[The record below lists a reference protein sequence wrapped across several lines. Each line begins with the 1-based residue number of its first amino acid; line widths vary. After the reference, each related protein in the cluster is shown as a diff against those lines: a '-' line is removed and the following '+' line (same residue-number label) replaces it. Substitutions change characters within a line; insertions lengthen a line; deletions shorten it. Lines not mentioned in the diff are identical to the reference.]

1 MRFAIWL
8 SVGLGVCGCGS
19 SGPAAGA
26 PEVVA
31 TEVVPPHPQ
40 HPSASAVISAAAQVE
55 SQVKSDGCLVV
66 AEPYQLDFP
75 KERLEQSRKR
85 REAEDA
91 ERARDKPCAEEDRSE
106 ECRYFRARV
115 HFETD
120 RFDLAAKG
128 FRELALEA
136 NSEVGPYAA
145 QLALESL
152 NLLATRAVPP
162 RTACVELLAK
172 DNDAYL
178 ARYCKPVGSAGDET
192 CDAFARIRFDVLR
205 LAVEK
210 LVQAADEGPP
220 NAGAALYSQAGDGYR
235 ALFKDSCE
243 DPASQWLGLRCAE
256 LLFNA
261 YHAYRRAGRAVEAN
275 EARATLLNPRYGLDR
290 TDLAKKLAKEPQL
303 TPP

>member
-8 SVGLGVCGCGS
+8 SVGLGFCGCGP

-26 PEVVA
+26 
-31 TEVVPPHPQ
+31 TEVVPAAPQ
-40 HPSASAVISAAAQVE
+40 QQPSATAAITAAAQLE
-55 SQVKSDGCLVV
+55 SQVKGDGCLVV

-75 KERLEQSRKR
+75 KEKLERNRKR
-85 REAEDA
+85 REAEEA
-91 ERARDKPCAEEDRSE
+91 ERIRPNPCPEEDRSE

-115 HFETD
+115 HFEAD

-192 CDAFARIRFDVLR
+192 CDAFARIRVDVRR

-210 LVQAADEGPP
+210 LVRAADAGPP
-220 NAGAALYSQAGDGYR
+220 NDSTTLYGQAGDGYR

-243 DPASQWLGLRCAE
+243 DPASKRLGLRCEE
-256 LLFNA
+256 LLYNG
-261 YHAYRRAGRAVEAN
+261 YRAYRSAGRVEDAN
-275 EARATLLNPRYGLDR
+275 EVRATLLNPRYGLER
-290 TDLAKKLAKEPQL
+290 TELAKKLAKEPQL

>member
-8 SVGLGVCGCGS
+8 WVGLGVCGCGP

-26 PEVVA
+26 TEVGA
-31 TEVVPPHPQ
+31 TEFVAPPSQPA
-40 HPSASAVISAAAQVE
+40 PSASVAVTAVAPVE
-55 SQVKSDGCLVV
+55 GDGCLVV

-75 KERLEQSRKR
+75 KEKLERSRKR
-85 REAEDA
+85 HEAEEA
-91 ERARDKPCAEEDRSE
+91 ERPRPNPCATEDSSE
-106 ECRYFRARV
+106 DCRYHRARL
-115 HFETD
+115 HFEAH

-136 NSEVGPYAA
+136 KTEVGPYAA

-162 RTACVELLAK
+162 RTRCVELLAK

-178 ARYCKPVGSAGDET
+178 ARYCNPVGSAGEET
-192 CDAFARIRFDVLR
+192 CEIFARIRFDVR
-205 LAVEK
+205 RHAIEK

-220 NAGAALYSQAGDGYR
+220 NDGAALYSQAGDGYR

-243 DPASQWLGLRCAE
+243 DPASKRLGLRCEE
-256 LLFNA
+256 LLYNA
-261 YHAYRRAGRAVEAN
+261 HRAYRGAGRAVEAN
-275 EARATLLNPRYGLDR
+275 EARATLLNPRYGLER
-290 TDLAKKLAKEPQL
+290 TELAKKLAKEPPL
-303 TPP
+303 TAP